1 MGTDDLRKKR
11 KTKIRDRK
19 TRKNEYE
26 AILIVCEGEK
36 TEINYLKQLKNFF
49 RLNNITIDIIKPLYK
64 SKSFDT

>member
-36 TEINYLKQLKNFF
+36 TEINYLKQV
-49 RLNNITIDIIKPLYK
+49 IS
-64 SKSFDT
+64 SKVVS